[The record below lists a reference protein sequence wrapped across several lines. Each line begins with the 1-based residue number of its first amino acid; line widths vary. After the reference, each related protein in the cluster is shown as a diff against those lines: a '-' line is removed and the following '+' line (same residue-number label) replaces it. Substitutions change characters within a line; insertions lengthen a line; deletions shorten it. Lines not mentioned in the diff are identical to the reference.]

1 MFNLSCVLI
10 VTLLSIVYVSSY
22 QTGITLH
29 KYNNI
34 KNNIN
39 VRKSMKLNSYSWL
52 NTITIAAVT
61 EITEKPDD
69 YVYGSVSAPSWVLPV
84 ASVFVIL
91 SAAIPFLLKPG
102 EDALEQQRKDEET
115 KGKPFGGK
123 KSDV

>member
-1 MFNLSCVLI
+1 
-10 VTLLSIVYVSSY
+10 
-22 QTGITLH
+22 
-29 KYNNI
+29 
-34 KNNIN
+34 
-39 VRKSMKLNSYSWL
+39 MKLNSYSWL
-52 NTITIAAVT
+52 NTFTIAAAT

-69 YVYGSVSAPSWVLPV
+69 YVYGAVSAPSWVLPV
-84 ASVFVIL
+84 ASVFIIL